1 MSERGGFAMPPAERA
16 HELLLKC
23 DRSRDGVLQADEF
36 TRFFKVVVGSALKK
50 RQADGAHQVE
60 ERGAPVEPRM
70 FGLDAREDDEYQAR
84 LREQEWADVGSV
96 PHIPDDPDRAYA

>member
-50 RQADGAHQVE
+50 KEQLQLPAEAEQL
-60 ERGAPVEPRM
+60 
-70 FGLDAREDDEYQAR
+70 FSLLDD
-84 LREQEWADVGSV
+84 
-96 PHIPDDPDRAYA
+96 